1 MTLLPL
7 NQEQFHARAG
17 ENAVVSQTAPRK
29 KRKLAAKPSLK
40 AITWSDL
47 KLHRN
52 RASQYPTQLSSK
64 VTPPVLCKG
73 EGQGFC
79 LPKPSIMVS

>member
-29 KRKLAAKPSLK
+29 KENWLL
-40 AITWSDL
+40 
-47 KLHRN
+47 N
-52 RASQYPTQLSSK
+52 
-64 VTPPVLCKG
+64 PV
-73 EGQGFC
+73 
-79 LPKPSIMVS
+79 